1 MAHAPGTP
9 KTPGSGR
16 KRGTPNKR
24 TLDGEAWARA
34 IVDDPQVRKVLL
46 EQARAGILPTE
57 ILRTLLAYAFGKPP
71 EVMSR
76 DDGSETRSITITF

>member
-1 MAHAPGTP
+1 VSAFVNGHTKVG
-9 KTPGSGR
+9 GR
-16 KRGTPNKR
+16 KQGGRNRR

-34 IVDDPQVRKVLL
+34 IVDDPQVRQVLL

-71 EVMSR
+71 EVVSR
-76 DDGSETRSITITF
+76 DDGSETRTITITF